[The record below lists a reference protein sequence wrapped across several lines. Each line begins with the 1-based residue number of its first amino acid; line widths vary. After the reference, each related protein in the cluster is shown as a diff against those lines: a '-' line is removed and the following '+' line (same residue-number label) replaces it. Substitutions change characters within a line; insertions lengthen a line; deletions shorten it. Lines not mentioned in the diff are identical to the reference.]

1 MKNSYWITIAA
12 AALVVGVLLGYGIW
26 GPNAARLPE
35 VEKELTA
42 AQAKIAETQKK
53 TGDLESNLGKVANEI
68 LFLEKDNTE
77 LKEALENAAIL
88 EGQELKKIKIGY
100 PAISYNQIHIWVAK
114 DAGIF
119 KKYGLDAELIF
130 FRGGQLATQAL
141 VAGDPPIVNIGTLVQ
156 PGLQGHDMVL
166 IASSENAY
174 YYSVV
179 SRPAISKI
187 EHLKGKRLGVSG
199 FGSASHNA
207 ALILLRRF
215 NLEPNRDVAVVVAG
229 ATTERLAGM
238 ESGRIDATVLTPSEI
253 PRARKLGF
261 VDIYDMSEMGI
272 EVQGNGFATSRSFI
286 KNNRE
291 TIKAALKGYVEALY
305 YIHNNKE
312 ETKRVSAKYMRSNDP
327 DVLEVT
333 YTWFIRNVAKKPYP
347 TLKGIQFLIDE
358 IGGKLP
364 QAKNARPEQF
374 VDLSLLQ
381 ELEKEGFFSEM
392 GKRYP

>member
-1 MKNSYWITIAA
+1 MKAYQQRIVIF
-12 AALVVGVLLGYGIW
+12 VVFLLF
-26 GPNAARLPE
+26 P
-35 VEKELTA
+35 T
-42 AQAKIAETQKK
+42 
-53 TGDLESNLGKVANEI
+53 
-68 LFLEKDNTE
+68 
-77 LKEALENAAIL
+77 AAIL

-114 DAGIF
+114 DAGLF
-119 KKYGLDAELIF
+119 KRYGLDAELVF

-156 PGLQGHDMVL
+156 PGLQGHDVVL
-166 IASSENAY
+166 IASSENTY

-179 SRPAISKI
+179 TKPAVAKV
-187 EHLKGKRLGVSG
+187 EQLKDKRLGVSG

-286 KNNRE
+286 KSNRE
-291 TIKAALKGYVEALY
+291 TIKAALKGYVEALH
-305 YIHNNKE
+305 YIHHNKE

-327 DVLEVT
+327 DVLEAT